1 MTKIFT
7 PRTALLGF
15 LTWFIPLAVSFAFI
29 DRNGQFLIPQP
40 LFKSLMVVVGG
51 GVGVWLLVLAFRRI
65 APSFPIW
72 PVARVGVLAGAES
85 RAGSCRVGANGK
97 NDRARLV
104 SGYWPALSAAADG
117 QRWHGRGW
125 GETGRVTPCPH

>member
-7 PRTALLGF
+7 LRTALLGF

-51 GVGVWLLVLAFRRI
+51 GVGVWMLVLVFRRI
-65 APSFPIW
+65 APSFQSGLWLGLFWLALNLGLDLAVLVPMVKMTVPGWFQDIGLRYLLL
-72 PVARVGVLAGAES
+72 PMVSVGMGV
-85 RAGSCRVGANGK
+85 VGAKG
-97 NDRARLV
+97 V
-104 SGYWPALSAAADG
+104 S
-117 QRWHGRGW
+117 Q
-125 GETGRVTPCPH
+125 